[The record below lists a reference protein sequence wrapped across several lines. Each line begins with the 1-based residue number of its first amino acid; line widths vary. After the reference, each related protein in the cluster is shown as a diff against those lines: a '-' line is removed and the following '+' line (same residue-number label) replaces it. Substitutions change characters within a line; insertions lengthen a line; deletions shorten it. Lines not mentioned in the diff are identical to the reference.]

1 MDDEPLANVMEKMDN
16 GLNAIRLLRA
26 QQHKNNSRKI
36 WQVMKKIVGKE
47 KTKSN
52 VLPKTIKIKDKN
64 LYNEEE
70 IAYEFN
76 TFFTSVGS
84 ELAKKFLL
92 LIRNLKST

>member
-1 MDDEPLANVMEKMDN
+1 M
-16 GLNAIRLLRA
+16 
-26 QQHKNNSRKI
+26 KNI
-36 WQVMKKIVGKE
+36 AGKE

-76 TFFTSVGS
+76 TFFTGVG
-84 ELAKKFLL
+84 L
-92 LIRNLKST
+92 